1 MIRSNR
7 IGQLASASVLII
19 FKVVSNIS
27 TFCFWISTDLFA
39 GNILISLNLEAELR
53 SEGEVSLA
61 KLTFE
66 AGLGDINHKDVLACL
81 FLIWVQS
88 MSGCD
93 NSESCVDRGGI
104 TSSAFGVVRSPVAC
118 ENIMDAGTV

>member
-7 IGQLASASVLII
+7 IGQLASASVLIV

-27 TFCFWISTDLFA
+27 TFCFWISTDLLA
-39 GNILISLNLEAELR
+39 GNILISLNLEAELL

-61 KLTFE
+61 ELTFE
-66 AGLGDINHKDVLACL
+66 AGLGDINHKDVLTCL

-93 NSESCVDRGGI
+93 NSESCVDR
-104 TSSAFGVVRSPVAC
+104 S
-118 ENIMDAGTV
+118 

>member
-39 GNILISLNLEAELR
+39 GNILISLNLEAELL

-61 KLTFE
+61 ELTFE
-66 AGLGDINHKDVLACL
+66 AGLGDINHKDVLTCL

-93 NSESCVDRGGI
+93 NSESCVDR
-104 TSSAFGVVRSPVAC
+104 S
-118 ENIMDAGTV
+118 